1 MAIINI
7 PIKTLI
13 EMAKFAILVEKK
25 LHVRQKNM
33 ARYRPNNFD
42 SEELEDND
50 DEDEHYKKRLK
61 RNLRK

>member
-1 MAIINI
+1 
-7 PIKTLI
+7 
-13 EMAKFAILVEKK
+13 MAKFAILVEKK

>member
-33 ARYRPNNFD
+33 ARYPPNNFD